1 MVMFDVVEEIL
12 SRLLVKDLLRCKSV
26 CKSWYSLISSP
37 SFVRLQC
44 KYGYD
49 RWRWRWTWRWTVG
62 GSSNGLV
69 CVYSSSGS
77 DEPIRVTNP
86 LTRKC
91 RELLRPPRL
100 YSFALDR
107 LCLGFGYDT
116 STDDYKVVIVMNDY
130 SDDDRDSKALVHILN
145 LKSNIWKPLGHFNY
159 RFNYYLATPGI
170 LYNEAL
176 HWFWFDANDTTNDKV
191 LIVSFDLAKEE
202 FREIP
207 QPDDT
212 RYVWGKGSTLGIIE
226 GRLCI
231 FTRMIYVNNNP
242 PFCVWVIKNY
252 NVKPSW
258 ELLPITD
265 PSEMKDHAIHYMLQ
279 KDHAI
284 HDMFKDYIHYPYYCD
299 DNIQR
304 SRDVEYIRSPIFVQT
319 LVSPY
324 VNNHGRRIN
333 QWLLQKR
340 VLFFP
345 LMDAN
350 ERREIEEVYTL
361 EDGEKNAF
369 HLKED
374 GETERNKRKRKRS
387 GSRN

>member
-1 MVMFDVVEEIL
+1 MRTEN
-12 SRLLVKDLLRCKSV
+12 
-26 CKSWYSLISSP
+26 
-37 SFVRLQC
+37 
-44 KYGYD
+44 GYD
-49 RWRWRWTWRWTVG
+49 RWMWNWTVG

-159 RFNYYLATPGI
+159 WFNYIDLATPGI

-176 HWFWFDANDTTNDKV
+176 HWFWFDANDTTNNKV

-284 HDMFKDYIHYPYYCD
+284 HDMLKDYIHYPYYCD

-324 VNNHGRRIN
+324 VNNHGRRSDAKKS
-333 QWLLQKR
+333 KR
-340 VLFFP
+340 IVKSESGKFLVTGTEK
-345 LMDAN
+345 LKLN
-350 ERREIEEVYTL
+350 KERREIEEVYTL
-361 EDGEKNAF
+361 KDGEKNAF